1 MLGSGKMDI
10 SLYIHIPFCVKKC
23 LYCDF
28 PSYGEMDK
36 YFEAY
41 VNKLCGEISDAAGE
55 MKGMNVRSI
64 FIGGGTP
71 SVLPPKLMGKIMDAV
86 INRYD
91 VDSKAEIT
99 MEANPG
105 TLDLDKLT
113 ELKSMYFNRLSI
125 GLQAWQNRLLKS
137 IGRIH
142 TAEEFERNFYDARAV
157 GFDNINL
164 DLMFSLP
171 GQSLSDWR
179 ETLKKAV
186 GLNPEHIS
194 AYSLIIEEGTP
205 FYDMYQKGII
215 KETEENLDRDMYY
228 LVNAMLKEN
237 GYHRYEI
244 SNFAKKGFECKH
256 NKIYW
261 RTQEY
266 KGFGLG
272 AHSYMDGRRF
282 HNTYDF
288 KEYIEEKVKP
298 LDMELLSDEEK
309 EEEFMFMGL
318 RMTEGISKRDFRER
332 FKTDIYNVYG
342 EELKT
347 LIEEKLINE
356 KDDRIFLS
364 ERGIDISNQIFEK
377 FIR

>member
-1 MLGSGKMDI
+1 MSGSEEMNL

-71 SVLPPKLMGKIMDAV
+71 SILPPKLMGKIMDAV

-164 DLMFSLP
+164 DLMFSLQI
-171 GQSLSDWR
+171 GR
-179 ETLKKAV
+179 
-186 GLNPEHIS
+186 
-194 AYSLIIEEGTP
+194 
-205 FYDMYQKGII
+205 
-215 KETEENLDRDMYY
+215 
-228 LVNAMLKEN
+228 
-237 GYHRYEI
+237 
-244 SNFAKKGFECKH
+244 
-256 NKIYW
+256 
-261 RTQEY
+261 
-266 KGFGLG
+266 
-272 AHSYMDGRRF
+272 AH
-282 HNTYDF
+282 
-288 KEYIEEKVKP
+288 V
-298 LDMELLSDEEK
+298 
-309 EEEFMFMGL
+309 
-318 RMTEGISKRDFRER
+318 
-332 FKTDIYNVYG
+332 
-342 EELKT
+342 
-347 LIEEKLINE
+347 
-356 KDDRIFLS
+356 
-364 ERGIDISNQIFEK
+364 
-377 FIR
+377 